1 MTKYILFTTI
11 FFSIIDKCLI
21 KEQIISNLIR
31 DQSLNVFF
39 ENKENIY
46 LIDNSDCKYSN
57 DFKHEYQVSVVKGVT
72 DTAISFNKMKIV
84 DDCVNV
90 EIQLFDKNTIY
101 KAEYGVFE
109 NDRII
114 LNNSWITQ
122 IKQP

>member
-1 MTKYILFTTI
+1 
-11 FFSIIDKCLI
+11 
-21 KEQIISNLIR
+21 
-31 DQSLNVFF
+31 
-39 ENKENIY
+39 
-46 LIDNSDCKYSN
+46 
-57 DFKHEYQVSVVKGVT
+57 
-72 DTAISFNKMKIV
+72 MKIV

-109 NDRII
+109 NESII

>member
-11 FFSIIDKCLI
+11 FFSVIDECLI
-21 KEQIISNLIR
+21 KEQIISNLLR

-57 DFKHEYQVSVVKGVT
+57 DFKREYQVSVVKGVT

-109 NDRII
+109 NESII